1 MSILNPASAANRA
14 HGCFSTH
21 TLWKTWGYQAFQKGI
36 RLTEI
41 QRKLGHRHPAVT
53 HEYIG
58 LTDDGIQRVSE
69 EVDL

>member
-1 MSILNPASAANRA
+1 MSILNPALADNKA
-14 HGCFSTH
+14 HGSFATH
-21 TLWKTWGYQAFQKGI
+21 TLRKTWGYQAFQKGI

-58 LTDDGIQRVSE
+58 LTDDDI
-69 EVDL
+69 